1 MAEEEARLTVQRP
14 NDVMTIVNVP
24 RREFL
29 AIKTLLEKTTG
40 IRFKSNAEVV
50 MVLSRFFQFW
60 YDNISTRD
68 AYELREIVE
77 KMVTIKRLDEKLY
90 SSLKRRIIGKLNTAL
105 EEFLEVGEGAAEIV
119 SKMFRTNIFTG
130 EEEGEE

>member
-1 MAEEEARLTVQRP
+1 LADEEARLTVQRP
-14 NDVMTIVNVP
+14 NDVITISNVP

-29 AIKTLLEKTTG
+29 AIKDLLERTTG
-40 IRFKSNAEVV
+40 IRFRSNAEVV
-50 MVLSRFFQFW
+50 IVLSRFFQFW
-60 YDNISTRD
+60 YNNISTRD

-90 SSLKRRIIGKLNTAL
+90 SSLKRRIIDKLNTAL

-119 SKMFRTNIFTG
+119 SKMFRTNIFTS

>member
-14 NDVMTIVNVP
+14 NDVITISNVP
-24 RREFL
+24 RRDFL
-29 AIKTLLEKTTG
+29 AIKALLEKTTG
-40 IRFKSNAEVV
+40 IRFRSNAEVV

-60 YDNISTRD
+60 YNNISTHD

-77 KMVTIKRLDEKLY
+77 KMITIKRLDEKLY
-90 SSLKRRIIGKLNTAL
+90 SSLKRRITEKLNTAL

-119 SKMFRTNIFTG
+119 SKMFRTNIFT

>member
-1 MAEEEARLTVQRP
+1 MADEEARLTVQRP
-14 NDVMTIVNVP
+14 NDVITISNVP

-29 AIKTLLEKTTG
+29 AIKDLLERTTG
-40 IRFKSNAEVV
+40 IRFRSNAEVV
-50 MVLSRFFQFW
+50 IVLSRFFQFW
-60 YDNISTRD
+60 YNNISTRD

-90 SSLKRRIIGKLNTAL
+90 SSLKRRIIDKLNTAL

-119 SKMFRTNIFTG
+119 SKMFRTNIFTS

>member
-1 MAEEEARLTVQRP
+1 LAEEEARLTVQRP

-29 AIKTLLEKTTG
+29 EVKALLEKTTG
-40 IRFKSNAEVV
+40 VKFTSNAEVV
-50 MVLSRFFQFW
+50 IILSRFFQFW
-60 YDNISTRD
+60 YNNIPTRD

-90 SSLKRRIIGKLNTAL
+90 SSLKKRITDKLNTAL

-119 SKMFRTNIFTG
+119 SKMFRTNIFTE